1 VAPAPASAVLSG
13 LITKMGIVA
22 LLRVVYYLFGWEF
35 LVGTWAQ
42 WTVAILALVTILIGS
57 TLALREDT
65 LKKRLAYS
73 TVSQVSYVI
82 FGLMLLNPMALQG
95 ALYQAIFHAIA
106 KNALFMAAGAIIYKT
121 HLTQVSQMRGI
132 GVAYPITLW
141 CFALASLS
149 LVGIPPSGGFVSKW
163 MLAQGAMDM
172 LRYPGI
178 TILMLSALLTAGYL
192 LPLVT
197 NGFFPGKDFSR
208 QQPYTT
214 FKQKDTWLMWISM
227 SVLAV
232 AVIVLGMFPGLLEPA
247 VQAIIGPLF

>member
-1 VAPAPASAVLSG
+1 
-13 LITKMGIVA
+13 
-22 LLRVVYYLFGWEF
+22 
-35 LVGTWAQ
+35 
-42 WTVAILALVTILIGS
+42 
-57 TLALREDT
+57 
-65 LKKRLAYS
+65 
-73 TVSQVSYVI
+73 
-82 FGLMLLNPMALQG
+82 
-95 ALYQAIFHAIA
+95 
-106 KNALFMAAGAIIYKT
+106 
-121 HLTQVSQMRGI
+121 
-132 GVAYPITLW
+132 
-141 CFALASLS
+141 
-149 LVGIPPSGGFVSKW
+149 
-163 MLAQGAMDM
+163 M